1 MNIMEW
7 TTEVGCAYTASFS
20 IGTIGSSM
28 SCTIQLKDFAG
39 NNLAVKNAIVIY
51 FSTDVDGLETAT
63 VTSCVLATH
72 GIIYT
77 IESLKAYQ
85 LITEANGI
93 AAVTIDNSSA
103 ADLYVNVVLPNGKVV
118 TSSVMAFNG

>member
-1 MNIMEW
+1 MEW
-7 TTEVGCAYTASFS
+7 TMEVGCAYTASFS
-20 IGTIGSSM
+20 IGAIGSSM
-28 SCTIQLKDFAG
+28 TCTIQLKDFAG
-39 NNLAVKNAIVIY
+39 NSLAVKNAIAIY
-51 FSTDVDGLETAT
+51 FSTDADGLETAT
-63 VTSCVLATH
+63 VTSCSLATH

-77 IESLKAYQ
+77 IETLKAYQ

-103 ADLYVNVVLPNGKVV
+103 ADLYVNVILPNGKVV

>member
-1 MNIMEW
+1 MEW

>member
-1 MNIMEW
+1 MEW
-7 TTEVGCAYTASFS
+7 TMEVGCAYTASFS
-20 IGTIGSSM
+20 IGTIGSTM
-28 SCTIQLKDFAG
+28 TCTIQLKDFAG
-39 NNLAVKNAIVIY
+39 NSLAVKNAIAIY
-51 FSTDVDGLETAT
+51 FSTDADGLETAT
-63 VTSCVLATH
+63 VTSCSLATH

-77 IESLKAYQ
+77 IETLKAYQ

-103 ADLYVNVVLPNGKVV
+103 ADLYVNVILPNGKVV